1 MLARCLQEA
10 YIALTSDL
18 QRAVFPAHERQVA
31 IDLPVDMETLGI
43 ENDTKGRCTE

>member
-10 YIALTSDL
+10 YMALTSDL
-18 QRAVFPAHERQVA
+18 QHAVFPLREGQVA

-43 ENDTKGRCTE
+43 E